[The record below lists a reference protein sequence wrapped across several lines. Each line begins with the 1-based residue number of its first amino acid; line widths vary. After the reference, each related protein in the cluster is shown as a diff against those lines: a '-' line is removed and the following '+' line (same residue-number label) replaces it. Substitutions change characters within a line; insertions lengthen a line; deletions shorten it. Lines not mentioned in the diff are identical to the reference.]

1 MSKSAE
7 IRFVQVKMGL
17 TPGWCGGTRLVRLL
31 GKQQALQLLGKGQKV
46 DLSYGRQLGLVD
58 GELPTNQV
66 RLCCEGT
73 FKRTLNVQRFHYYNF
88 FMLEGCTTFIRLG
101 NLEL

>member
-1 MSKSAE
+1 MSTSAE

-17 TPGWCGGTRLVRLL
+17 TPGWGGGTRLVRLL

-46 DLSYGRQLGLVD
+46 DLSYGQQLGLVD

-66 RLCCEGT
+66 RLCLLL
-73 FKRTLNVQRFHYYNF
+73 K
-88 FMLEGCTTFIRLG
+88 IISKSI
-101 NLEL
+101 

>member
-17 TPGWCGGTRLVRLL
+17 TPGWGGGTRLVRLL

-58 GELPTNQV
+58 GELSTNQV
-66 RLCCEGT
+66 RFCSLLKIMDRST
-73 FKRTLNVQRFHYYNF
+73 
-88 FMLEGCTTFIRLG
+88 
-101 NLEL
+101 

>member
-17 TPGWCGGTRLVRLL
+17 TPGWGGGTRLVRLL

-46 DLSYGRQLGLVD
+46 NLSYGRQLGLVD

-73 FKRTLNVQRFHYYNF
+73 FKRTQMSNVFTITIF
-88 FMLEGCTTFIRLG
+88 LC
-101 NLEL
+101 

>member
-17 TPGWCGGTRLVRLL
+17 TPGWGGGTRLVRLL

-66 RLCCEGT
+66 RLCLLP
-73 FKRTLNVQRFHYYNF
+73 KIMSKSMRRNF
-88 FMLEGCTTFIRLG
+88 
-101 NLEL
+101 

>member
-17 TPGWCGGTRLVRLL
+17 TPGWGGGTRLVRLL

-46 DLSYGRQLGLVD
+46 DLLYGRQLGLID

-66 RLCCEGT
+66 RLCLLP
-73 FKRTLNVQRFHYYNF
+73 KIMSRS
-88 FMLEGCTTFIRLG
+88 M
-101 NLEL
+101 

>member
-17 TPGWCGGTRLVRLL
+17 TPGWGGGTRLVRLL

-66 RLCCEGT
+66 RLCLLP
-73 FKRTLNVQRFHYYNF
+73 KIMSRS
-88 FMLEGCTTFIRLG
+88 M
-101 NLEL
+101 

>member
-1 MSKSAE
+1 MSNSAE

-17 TPGWCGGTRLVRLL
+17 TPGWGGGTRLVRLL

-46 DLSYGRQLGLVD
+46 DLSSGRQLGLVD

-66 RLCCEGT
+66 RLCLLL
-73 FKRTLNVQRFHYYNF
+73 KI
-88 FMLEGCTTFIRLG
+88 MSKSM
-101 NLEL
+101 

>member
-1 MSKSAE
+1 MSNSAE
-7 IRFVQVKMGL
+7 IRFAQVKMGL
-17 TPGWCGGTRLVRLL
+17 TPGWGGGTRLVRLL

-66 RLCCEGT
+66 RLCLLL
-73 FKRTLNVQRFHYYNF
+73 KI
-88 FMLEGCTTFIRLG
+88 MSKSM
-101 NLEL
+101 

>member
-1 MSKSAE
+1 MSNSAE

-17 TPGWCGGTRLVRLL
+17 TPGWGGGTRLVRLL
-31 GKQQALQLLGKGQKV
+31 GKQQALQLLGKGRKV

-66 RLCCEGT
+66 RLCLLL
-73 FKRTLNVQRFHYYNF
+73 KI
-88 FMLEGCTTFIRLG
+88 MSKSM
-101 NLEL
+101 

>member
-1 MSKSAE
+1 MSNSAE

-17 TPGWCGGTRLVRLL
+17 TPGWGGGTRLVRLL

-66 RLCCEGT
+66 RLCLLL
-73 FKRTLNVQRFHYYNF
+73 KI
-88 FMLEGCTTFIRLG
+88 MSKSM
-101 NLEL
+101 

>member
-1 MSKSAE
+1 MSNSAE

-17 TPGWCGGTRLVRLL
+17 TPGWGGGTRLVRLL

-58 GELPTNQV
+58 GELPANQV
-66 RLCCEGT
+66 RLCLL
-73 FKRTLNVQRFHYYNF
+73 FKI
-88 FMLEGCTTFIRLG
+88 MSKSM
-101 NLEL
+101 

>member
-17 TPGWCGGTRLVRLL
+17 TPGWGGGTRLVRLL

-66 RLCCEGT
+66 RLCSLP
-73 FKRTLNVQRFHYYNF
+73 KIMSRS
-88 FMLEGCTTFIRLG
+88 M
-101 NLEL
+101 

>member
-17 TPGWCGGTRLVRLL
+17 TPGWGGGTHLVRLL

-66 RLCCEGT
+66 RLCLLP
-73 FKRTLNVQRFHYYNF
+73 KIMSKSMRRNF
-88 FMLEGCTTFIRLG
+88 
-101 NLEL
+101 

>member
-17 TPGWCGGTRLVRLL
+17 TPGWGGGTRLVRLL

-46 DLSYGRQLGLVD
+46 DLSYGQQLGLVD

-66 RLCCEGT
+66 RL
-73 FKRTLNVQRFHYYNF
+73 
-88 FMLEGCTTFIRLG
+88 RL
-101 NLEL
+101 LPKIMSRLM

>member
-17 TPGWCGGTRLVRLL
+17 TPGWGGGTRLVRLL

-46 DLSYGRQLGLVD
+46 DLSYGQQLGLVD

-66 RLCCEGT
+66 RLHLLP
-73 FKRTLNVQRFHYYNF
+73 KI
-88 FMLEGCTTFIRLG
+88 MSRLM
-101 NLEL
+101 

>member
-17 TPGWCGGTRLVRLL
+17 TPGWGGGTRLVRLL

-66 RLCCEGT
+66 RLCLLL
-73 FKRTLNVQRFHYYNF
+73 KI
-88 FMLEGCTTFIRLG
+88 MSKSM
-101 NLEL
+101 

>member
-1 MSKSAE
+1 MSNSAE

-17 TPGWCGGTRLVRLL
+17 TPGWGGGTRLVRLL

-58 GELPTNQV
+58 GVLPTNQV
-66 RLCCEGT
+66 RLCLLL
-73 FKRTLNVQRFHYYNF
+73 KI
-88 FMLEGCTTFIRLG
+88 MSKSM
-101 NLEL
+101 

>member
-17 TPGWCGGTRLVRLL
+17 TPGWGGGTRLVRLL

-46 DLSYGRQLGLVD
+46 DLSYGQQLGLVD

-66 RLCCEGT
+66 RLCLLL
-73 FKRTLNVQRFHYYNF
+73 K
-88 FMLEGCTTFIRLG
+88 IISKSI
-101 NLEL
+101 

>member
-1 MSKSAE
+1 MSKTAE

-17 TPGWCGGTRLVRLL
+17 TPGWGGGTRLVRLL

-66 RLCCEGT
+66 RLCLLP
-73 FKRTLNVQRFHYYNF
+73 KIMSKSMRRNF
-88 FMLEGCTTFIRLG
+88 
-101 NLEL
+101 